1 MKSHRTLAAWQEAHA
16 VVRGTF
22 ALSRDHWHP
31 AGSAY
36 YHQLHRAALSV
47 QLNIAEG
54 YAVGGRRTFLRHL
67 RIAYGSAVEAGEVLE
82 LLATSAI
89 VPQAEV
95 TPLIQRNARCRGLL
109 LGLLRKLRLE

>member
-1 MKSHRTLAAWQEAHA
+1 MKSHRTLTAWQEAQA
-16 VVRGTF
+16 VVQGTF

-36 YHQLHRAALSV
+36 CYQLQRAALPV

-89 VPQAEV
+89 VPEAEV
-95 TPLIQRNARCRGLL
+95 APLIQRNARCRGLL
-109 LGLLRKLRLE
+109 LGLMRKLRID

>member
-1 MKSHRTLAAWQEAHA
+1 MTES
-16 VVRGTF
+16 G
-22 ALSRDHWHP
+22 P
-31 AGSAY
+31 AGPMVEV
-36 YHQLHRAALSV
+36 RDLSK
-47 QLNIAEG
+47 
-54 YAVGGRRTFLRHL
+54 H
-67 RIAYGSAVEAGEVLE
+67 YGSVRAVDGISFAVEAGEVLE